1 MTSPTLNR
9 LYASGGS
16 EALLNTLQITVGGQD
31 YWLVE
36 NFEDITA
43 ATEAG
48 GDSDIPGG
56 CHGRRAASQEQRRH
70 AGSAVRHQQH

>member
-43 ATEAG
+43 VTEAG
-48 GDSDIPGG
+48 
-56 CHGRRAASQEQRRH
+56 ATVTASFPLRY
-70 AGSAVRHQQH
+70 ATPWLT